1 MKNGKFVG
9 VSSFFVSTSLLAV
22 VVVCTSCRED
32 SEPPG
37 SDGSRKSPAFVA
49 VDTLLSFDPTVI
61 GKVSFPKKTVLVSS
75 DLKSPVNVTV
85 TPNFEVS
92 KTNATSSYG
101 STAVFTVAE
110 LNQGDYQL
118 YVRFTPAVTALG
130 EIAGKLSFTSD
141 DFSDVTVNLIG
152 TGRPVPPPSMTLKY
166 STFRDQ
172 HLFFGGADNP
182 WGNQSSEQ
190 TFMLHDDMTMVET
203 IKMYVKLRCLT
214 AACDPWDQFANVEV
228 KDEHTDEWY
237 EIGRYITPYGVDNSQ
252 LNRGFEIDVTDFKS
266 LLTGSTEL
274 RAYIGVWGP
283 NGWDLTV
290 DFDYITGTPD
300 YLYYAVSKVIQ
311 YAPGGVPYG
320 VDLDASVYDLAKSVT
335 IPANAESTHLR
346 TIITGWGHATPADG
360 RRGCAEWCFRTHRIK
375 INENNTFEHNM
386 KGIGCESNP
395 VRPQGG
401 NWRPDRAG
409 WCPGM
414 AVPVRADQFRSPM
427 PGNTFTFEYDYEDWI
442 DDRKNEDGANYATS
456 VFVVVKSNA
465 EIVKPTVN

>member
-1 MKNGKFVG
+1 MTKRNFIVG
-9 VSSFFVSTSLLAV
+9 SSFFVLASATV
-22 VVVCTSCRED
+22 IILTSCKKD
-32 SEPPG
+32 
-37 SDGSRKSPAFVA
+37 DGKLPKSSAFTA

-61 GKVSFPKKTVLVSS
+61 GQVSVPKKTVLVSS
-75 DLKSPVNVTV
+75 DLKNPVNVTV

-92 KTNATSSYG
+92 KTNANSSYG

-141 DFSDVTVNLIG
+141 DFSDVTINLMG
-152 TGRPVPPPSMTLKY
+152 TGRPMTLKY

-172 HLFFGGADNP
+172 HLFFGGDDNP

-190 TFMLHDDMTMVET
+190 TFTLYDDMTMVDT

-237 EIGRYITPYGVDNSQ
+237 EIGRYITPYRVDNSQ

-300 YLYYAVSKVIQ
+300 YPYYAVSKVIQ

-320 VDLDASVYDLAKSVT
+320 VDLDASVYDLTKSVT

-346 TIITGWGHATPADG
+346 TIITGWGHATPADTDG
-360 RRGCAEWCFRTHRIK
+360 RPCAEWCFRTHRIK
-375 INENNTFEHNM
+375 INGNNTFEHNM

-395 VRPQGG
+395 VSPQGG
-401 NWRPDRAG
+401 NWEPDRAG

-414 AVPVRADQFRSPM
+414 AVPVRVNEFSNPM
-427 PGNTFTFEYDYEDWI
+427 PRNTFTFEYDYEDWT
-442 DDRKNEDGANYATS
+442 DDGENDKGANYATS